1 MGPPPFLRNTMSYQI
16 DASKVAGVVI
26 EANFALNDKG
36 FNHGEV
42 ILGLSELIG
51 RVIVESCDTSIQAGD
66 MMKVCMAHIEK
77 TITIGSHATGKS
89 IIARA

>member
-1 MGPPPFLRNTMSYQI
+1 MGALTNQRNTMSYDI
-16 DASKVAGVVI
+16 NAAKVAGVVI
-26 EANFALNDKG
+26 EANLALNDKG

-51 RVIVESCDTSIQAGD
+51 RVIVESCDTSIQAGE
-66 MMKVCMAHIEK
+66 MMKVCLGHIEK